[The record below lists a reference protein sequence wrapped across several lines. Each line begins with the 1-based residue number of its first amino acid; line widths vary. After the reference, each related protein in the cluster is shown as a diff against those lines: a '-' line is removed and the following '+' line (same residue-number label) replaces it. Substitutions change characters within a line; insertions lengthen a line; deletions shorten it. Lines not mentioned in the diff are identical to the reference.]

1 MKKITF
7 LIVFLITSVL
17 GFTQNIVTNGDFSNG
32 LNSWTPYLA
41 DFAGVSATINATNSE
56 VNVTGIS
63 GAGGATWHIQLNQEL
78 TATQIS
84 SLTVGQSYKVTF
96 SARGASARPLKLYF
110 GENGGGFVAIHQQD
124 FNLTTTNA
132 NYEATFSVG
141 QTFSAMKLGFEAGL
155 SNVDFFIDNVTLEL
169 VQTPPPGLDLI
180 TNFETAPDL
189 ASWDGAVVSNGTDP
203 QSGGTR
209 GMNMKMDVS
218 AGIGQFW
225 QGAKVT
231 FLNNNLMNLSTNKT
245 VMVDIYSTT
254 PRTIMAK
261 VESGSG
267 APASADDENHG
278 GTGWETITF
287 TFTTGADG
295 TATANGNYNV
305 LAFFAN
311 RNGSGGWTNP
321 WASSTL
327 YFDNVYAVKY
337 VAPADPAPTTS
348 APNPT
353 HANADV
359 VLSYFNDK
367 PGFTSA
373 YGAEGEF
380 GTRTLI
386 NLDAENDQTIKM
398 NFGVAGWGQYNN
410 TTVDITAAN
419 YFHFDYYVPTLAA
432 GANGHGFWI
441 MLNSG
446 SGEKQ
451 YRVEAA
457 NIVFDSWQTIS
468 VPMTH
473 FTNLGFN
480 KATLLSWKLGS
491 DSDLN
496 TKFVYFDNIYFT
508 VNTLNNDS
516 FTKNIVSIY
525 PNPTSN
531 ILNIEAPSA
540 IQSLSVVNL
549 LGQEVISR
557 NASENMIS
565 LDVSNLQAGIY
576 IIKTSV
582 DGNISSTKFIK
593 E

>member
-1 MKKITF
+1 MKKITLLSALF
-7 LIVFLITSVL
+7 LISFM
-17 GFTQNIVTNGDFSNG
+17 SN
-32 LNSWTPYLA
+32 A
-41 DFAGVSATINATNSE
+41 
-56 VNVTGIS
+56 
-63 GAGGATWHIQLNQEL
+63 
-78 TATQIS
+78 
-84 SLTVGQSYKVTF
+84 
-96 SARGASARPLKLYF
+96 
-110 GENGGGFVAIHQQD
+110 QQ
-124 FNLTTTNA
+124 
-132 NYEATFSVG
+132 V
-141 QTFSAMKLGFEAGL
+141 
-155 SNVDFFIDNVTLEL
+155 
-169 VQTPPPGLDLI
+169 LI

-189 ASWDGAVVSNGTDP
+189 ASWDGAAVSNGTDP

-209 GMNMKMDVS
+209 GMNMKMDVT

-231 FLNNNLMNLSTNKT
+231 LPNNNLMNLTADKT
-245 VMVDIYSTT
+245 VKVDVYSTS

-267 APASADDENHG
+267 APAAADDENHG
-278 GTGWETITF
+278 GTGWETLTF

-295 TATANGNYNV
+295 SATANGNYNV
-305 LAFFAN
+305 LAVFAN

-321 WASSTL
+321 WATSTL
-327 YFDNVYAVKY
+327 YFDNVFAVKY

-353 HANADV
+353 HNNADV
-359 VLSYFNDK
+359 VLSFFNDK

-373 YGAEGEF
+373 YGPEGEF

-398 NFGVAGWGQYNN
+398 NFGVAGWGQYDN
-410 TTVDITAAN
+410 TPPSVATAN
-419 YFHFDYYVPTLAA
+419 YLHFDYYVPTFAA
-432 GANGHGFWI
+432 GSNGHGFWL

-451 YRVEAA
+451 YRIGNGNTPASA
-457 NIVFDSWQTIS
+457 NQPIVFDSWQTVSI
-468 VPMTH
+468 PMSH
-473 FTNLGFN
+473 FTALGFN
-480 KATLLSWKLGS
+480 PATLLAWKLGS

-508 VNTLNNDS
+508 TQALSNDS
-516 FTKNIVSIY
+516 FTKNSVSIY
-525 PNPTSN
+525 PNPASTV
-531 ILNIEAPSA
+531 LNIEAASA
-540 IQSLSVVNL
+540 IQSLSVVNV

-557 NASENMIS
+557 NVSENMIS

>member
-7 LIVFLITSVL
+7 LIALFLIS
-17 GFTQNIVTNGDFSNG
+17 FMSH
-32 LNSWTPYLA
+32 A
-41 DFAGVSATINATNSE
+41 
-56 VNVTGIS
+56 
-63 GAGGATWHIQLNQEL
+63 
-78 TATQIS
+78 
-84 SLTVGQSYKVTF
+84 
-96 SARGASARPLKLYF
+96 
-110 GENGGGFVAIHQQD
+110 QQ
-124 FNLTTTNA
+124 
-132 NYEATFSVG
+132 V
-141 QTFSAMKLGFEAGL
+141 
-155 SNVDFFIDNVTLEL
+155 
-169 VQTPPPGLDLI
+169 LI
-180 TNFETAPDL
+180 TNFETAPDF
-189 ASWDGAVVSNGTDP
+189 ASWDGAVVTNGTDP

-209 GMNMKMDVS
+209 GMNMKMDVT
-218 AGIGQFW
+218 AGAGNFW

-231 FLNNNLMNLSTNKT
+231 LANTSLMNLSTDKT
-245 VMVDIYSTT
+245 VKVDIYSTT

-287 TFTTGADG
+287 TFTSGADG
-295 TATANGNYNV
+295 TVTANGNYNV

-311 RNGSGGWTNP
+311 RNGSGAWTNP
-321 WASSTL
+321 WATSTL
-327 YFDNVYAVKY
+327 YFDNVNAVKY

-348 APNPT
+348 ASNPT
-353 HANADV
+353 HSNADV

-410 TTVDITAAN
+410 TTVNVSAAN
-419 YFHFDYYVPTLAA
+419 YFHFDYYVPTFAA
-432 GANGHGFWI
+432 GSNGHGFWI

-468 VPMTH
+468 VPMSH

-516 FTKNIVSIY
+516 FTKNTVSVY
-525 PNPTSN
+525 PNPAKTN
-531 ILNIEAPSA
+531 LTIEANNA
-540 IQSLSVVNL
+540 IESVSVYNL
-549 LGQEVISR
+549 LGQEVVSKTA
-557 NASENMIS
+557 NNQMVS
-565 LDVSNLQAGIY
+565 LDVANLQSGVY
-576 IIKTSV
+576 VVKTSINGV
-582 DGNISSTKFIK
+582 VSSTKFIK